1 LRTTILRGNSV
12 AYLPLKPTVKSAV
25 TEEDMAAV
33 YIKAYSGNE
42 RLKKG
47 SIIIALSLKVLF
59 KIRAIKIS
67 WGFRFL
73 PLVLKTDRV

>member
-25 TEEDMAAV
+25 TEEDMAV

-73 PLVLKTDRV
+73 PSVLKTDRV